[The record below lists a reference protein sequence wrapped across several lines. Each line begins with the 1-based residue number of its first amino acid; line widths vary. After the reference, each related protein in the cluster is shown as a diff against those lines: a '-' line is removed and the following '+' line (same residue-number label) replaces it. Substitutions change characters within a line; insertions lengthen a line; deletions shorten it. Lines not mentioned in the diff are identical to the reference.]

1 MQENE
6 GTAMHRLCGTLMKW
20 LSWVKQGVKV
30 YGIVIL
36 VIRFSIPVEVG
47 MASRVIMSTVN
58 NRDRAEQI
66 ARVLL
71 DSRLV
76 ACANINGPIVSLDHC
91 QDAIARDEEYLLL
104 MKTMTSDENALIERF
119 RERHPYEVPEVIVL
133 PISNGSLS

>member
-1 MQENE
+1 
-6 GTAMHRLCGTLMKW
+6 MHRLCGTLMKW

-66 ARVLL
+66 ARVL
-71 DSRLV
+71 
-76 ACANINGPIVSLDHC
+76 
-91 QDAIARDEEYLLL
+91 
-104 MKTMTSDENALIERF
+104 
-119 RERHPYEVPEVIVL
+119 IVL
-133 PISNGSLS
+133 PISNGSLSYLSWIGASVRPQEM